1 LADTELVRRPTV
13 STNPRDPLSFLPG
26 VGERLGHYVYAL
38 VDPRDSRIFYVGKGV
53 GDRAYHHARHAMRV
67 DRSKTSEELK
77 LDRIRAVHEAGLDVQ
92 VEIIR
97 HSLDDEAQAFE
108 VKAALIDA
116 LKLAGLELTNAV
128 AGQGARRGWRPL
140 EELVSEYAAKPI
152 EIQAEH
158 RALLIRLN
166 DAQWQAARGV
176 PKELYERTRASW
188 VVAPA
193 RRKPD
198 WAFAVYDGIVRGVYR
213 IGSWERASDGR
224 RWLFEGSRDAAM
236 EEIYLWSDVSGH
248 LPRGARNPITYV
260 NC

>member
-1 LADTELVRRPTV
+1 MADTERVRSLTV
-13 STNPRDPLSFLPG
+13 SAGPRDPLSFLPG
-26 VGERLGHYVYAL
+26 VGERLGYYVYAL
-38 VDPRDSRIFYVGKGV
+38 VDPRDGGIFYVGKGV
-53 GDRAYHHARHAMRV
+53 GDRAYHHARHAMGV

-77 LDRIRAVHEAGLDVQ
+77 LGRIRAIHEAGLDVG
-92 VEIIR
+92 VEVIR
-97 HSLDDEAQAFE
+97 HGLDDEAQAFE
-108 VKAALIDA
+108 VEAAVIDA

-152 EIQAEH
+152 EIPPEH

-166 DAQWQAARGV
+166 HAQWQAARGV
-176 PKELYERTRASW
+176 PEEVYERTRASW
-188 VVAPA
+188 KVAPA

-213 IGSWERASDGR
+213 ITSWERTPDGR

-236 EEIYLWSDVSGH
+236 EETYLWADVSGH
-248 LPRGARNPITYV
+248 LPRGARNPVTYI